1 MRRETGRLF
10 LKTGELMVSLRPLI
24 HMIASFMACSV
35 LGPVMV
41 AGLGDQTFGS
51 RFLSKLPNRATQNQ
65 LASPLSAGICLKLV
79 ADGAR
84 GRTAEEFRKALSGMS
99 NDPKSLIADLLGGEN
114 MTIANGVFAPP
125 ALNLSKE
132 YTEHALTSY
141 GAKVKRLGGKGAV
154 AEINHWVSDSTK
166 RRITHLLDDLP
177 SESLVL
183 VNALTFDGTWEK
195 PFLPSE
201 TASKPFHGVSRVSD
215 VQTMHKKNDFLY
227 RDVGSVRQIQ
237 LPYQGGKFAMR
248 ISLPAGSAQVAIG
261 LANKSSSVP
270 FVFRKVELELPKFTV
285 SDSYNLLPTLKKLG
299 LKSALEGGDF
309 SGITPGREVT
319 QIAQAV
325 QKTWLSVDE
334 KGTKAAA
341 ATGIAMPTMVM
352 LNPPKPILFHVDHPF
367 SFEIVHLSTNTVIFS
382 GAIRQ
387 L

>member
-1 MRRETGRLF
+1 MG
-10 LKTGELMVSLRPLI
+10 
-24 HMIASFMACSV
+24 
-35 LGPVMV
+35 

-51 RFLSKLPNRATQNQ
+51 RFLAKLPNHPTQNQ
-65 LASPLSAGICLKLV
+65 LASPLSAGLCLKLV

-99 NDPKSLIADLLGGEN
+99 SDPKSLIADLLGSGN
-114 MTIANGVFAPP
+114 MTLANGVFVPP

-132 YTEHALTSY
+132 FTEHALDIY
-141 GAKVKRLGGKGAV
+141 GAKVKRFGGKGAV
-154 AEINHWVSDSTK
+154 AEINQWVSDSTK
-166 RRITHLLDDLP
+166 HRITHLIDELP
-177 SESLVL
+177 MESLVL
-183 VNALTFDGTWEK
+183 VNTLTFDGVWEK

-201 TASKPFHGVSRVSD
+201 TVPKPFHGVTRVSG
-215 VQTMHKKNDFLY
+215 VPTMHQKGDYLY
-227 RDVGSVRQIQ
+227 REVGSVRQIE

-248 ISLPAGSAQVAIG
+248 ISLPAGSAQVSLGA
-261 LANKSSSVP
+261 AHKSSIVP
-270 FVFRKVELELPKFTV
+270 FVFRKIDLELPKFTV
-285 SDSYNLLPTLKKLG
+285 SDSYNLLPTLQKLG
-299 LKSALEGGDF
+299 LKSALDGGDF

-341 ATGIAMPTMVM
+341 ATAIAMPTMVM

-367 SFEIVHLSTNTVIFS
+367 TFEIVHLSTKTVIFS